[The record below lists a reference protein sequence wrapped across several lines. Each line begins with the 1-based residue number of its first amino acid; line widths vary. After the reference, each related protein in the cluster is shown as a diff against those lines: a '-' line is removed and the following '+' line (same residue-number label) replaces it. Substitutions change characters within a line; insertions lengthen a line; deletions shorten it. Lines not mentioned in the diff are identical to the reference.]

1 MAKQQATTTPT
12 WNTIH
17 IFGYGETQVI
27 SDTTN
32 KKVPSA
38 DVTSLQAV
46 VDDVYSHKPADSNAG
61 TEYHAINIFKD
72 LFADYLPKGIDEKS
86 FRVPYAE
93 LNSALLEALVVEV
106 DAIPV
111 PEPTPLP

>member
-1 MAKQQATTTPT
+1 MAKKKTTSPT

-27 SDTTN
+27 SGTLN
-32 KKVPSA
+32 KKVASS
-38 DVTSLQAV
+38 DLTSLQAV
-46 VDDVYSHKPADSNAG
+46 VDDVYSHKPADSTAG
-61 TEYHAINIFKD
+61 TSYHAINIFKD
-72 LFADYLPKGIDEKS
+72 LFADYIPSGKDEKS
-86 FRVPYAE
+86 FRVPYSD
-93 LNSALLEALVVEV
+93 LNSALLEALVIEV